1 MKNKEFSLTIE
12 TMKNTLVGVVDA
24 ETVIEMMKFVAD
36 IQAMTLCAITEVE
49 ANLNTWEFFTK
60 RGREAA
66 AKIHMENIVSIEFR
80 LKRDIMTLVETTK
93 NKVNATKVVVKD
105 EIFTNYAKD
114 CFNAISNVFT
124 SRGYKKPLLL
134 RDVID

>member
-60 RGREAA
+60 RGREAWLIQ
-66 AKIHMENIVSIEFR
+66 IHLDYIVSTESC
-80 LKRDIMTLVETTK
+80 LERDIMTLVKTTK
-93 NKVNATKVVVKD
+93 KKVNATKEVVKD
-105 EIFTNYAKD
+105 EVFTDYAKD
-114 CFNAISNVFT
+114 CFNAINNVFT
-124 SRGYKKPLLL
+124 SHGYEKSLILK
-134 RDVID
+134 DYY

>member
-12 TMKNTLVGVVDA
+12 TMRNTLVGVVDA
-24 ETVIEMMKFVAD
+24 ETVIEMMKFVMD

-60 RGREAA
+60 RGRESA
-66 AKIHMENIVSIEFR
+66 AKIHMDEIVRIEYR
-80 LKRDIMTLVETTK
+80 LKENIMTLVETTK

-105 EIFTNYAKD
+105 EVFTNYYKD

>member
-1 MKNKEFSLTIE
+1 MKNKKFSLTME

-24 ETVIEMMKFVAD
+24 ETVIEMMRFVAD
-36 IQAMTLCAITEVE
+36 IQAMTLCAITEVS

-66 AKIHMENIVSIEFR
+66 AKSHMESIVCIEYR
-80 LKRDIMTLVETTK
+80 LKNDIMTLVETTK

-105 EIFTNYAKD
+105 EVFTNYAKD

-134 RDVID
+134 KDVID